1 MIIAR
6 IESLILEAGMDD
18 ALTRANAYIKAGAD
32 GIMIHSR
39 HKDPAEIIEFMSKFR
54 AKDQSPVVVVPQFN
68 SVTIEEFIE
77 MGVNVVVTANHMLR
91 SAYPAMLKVATSVLK
106 NGRTLEAEPD
116 CMSIKEILEFIP
128 GTKTSLNTKS
138 FIDTLIQNQYT
149 HLCVVPC
156 SFAKYVI
163 NEAINNDGIE
173 YLPAASEAVACS
185 IAAGLKMAGKK
196 PIVIVQSSGMTNM
209 GSCITSL
216 IKPYGVTFPILTS
229 WRSYKEGD
237 SEIQHKHLA
246 TELPKLI
253 NAYGYEHCILDNQNL
268 ENAISQIN
276 DCNESNIICI
286 IEKDS
291 FEKADLHDKHQ
302 LDLSNYIPRSEFLI
316 GLNQEFS
323 GTDTLFIGT
332 TGNAARE
339 MYSFMP
345 DTNNFYMAGNMGGAL
360 SVGFGAAKAGKKLLF
375 VVVMLNL

>member
-1 MIIAR
+1 M
-6 IESLILEAGMDD
+6 
-18 ALTRANAYIKAGAD
+18 
-32 GIMIHSR
+32 
-39 HKDPAEIIEFMSKFR
+39 
-54 AKDQSPVVVVPQFN
+54 
-68 SVTIEEFIE
+68 
-77 MGVNVVVTANHMLR
+77 
-91 SAYPAMLKVATSVLK
+91 
-106 NGRTLEAEPD
+106 
-116 CMSIKEILEFIP
+116 
-128 GTKTSLNTKS
+128 SLNTKS
-138 FIDTLIQNQYT
+138 FIDILIQNQYT

-246 TELPKLI
+246 KELPKLI

-291 FEKADLHDKHQ
+291 FEKVDLHDKHQ

-323 GTDTLFIGT
+323 CTDTLFIGT

-360 SVGFGAAKAGKKLLF
+360 SVGFGAAKAGKK
-375 VVVMLNL
+375 VVVCGGDAEFVMHMGGITTAGRDATQVNLTYILFDNEQNKSTGGQNSYQKHLDYINLAINSGFNVEKNIVRKVEDLKSVVKDIKGLKFIHVKCGLDKEMPRPPLDEVKKSKF